1 LIVLIVLMS
10 MPQPF
15 LYVRDQIT
23 SGHRNFR
30 DMELY
35 KSPAGGTTIDF
46 ISAGL
51 KPGEQIY
58 CNPPRDFDLVLGSN
72 GLFRLRKLNAPL

>member
-1 LIVLIVLMS
+1 MIVLIVLMS

-35 KSPAGGTTIDF
+35 KSGGTTIAF

-58 CNPPRDFDLVLGSN
+58 CNPPGDFDLVLGSD
-72 GLFRLRKLNAPL
+72 GLFRLRKLNASV